1 MVCRMYETILYEV
14 KDGVATLTLNRPDK
28 LNSFTEQMNT
38 EIVKVC
44 KEVAKNDE
52 IRTLLITGSGRAFC
66 AGEDLDSVSGEQEI
80 NHGEFLRKRYN
91 PMMMQIHQLEK
102 PVVAAVNGAAAGAG
116 FSLALACDF
125 RVASSKASFIE
136 AFIHIGLVPD
146 SGSSY
151 FLPRLIGLGKALELA
166 ILGEK
171 ISAEK
176 AQELGLVYQVSEP
189 DQLMDDA
196 RALTKRLASMPTK
209 AIGLIKR
216 SMHKGIASSI
226 EEALEY
232 EAYAQEIAG
241 KTKDHKEGVAS
252 FIEKRKPV
260 FEGK

>member
-1 MVCRMYETILYEV
+1 MYETILFEV

-38 EIVKVC
+38 DIVKAC
-44 KEVAKNDE
+44 KEVARNDE

-91 PMMMQIHQLEK
+91 PMIMQIHQLNK
-102 PVVAAVNGAAAGAG
+102 PVVAAINGAAAGAG

-151 FLPRLIGLGKALELA
+151 FLPRIIGLGKALELA

-176 AQELGLVYQVSEP
+176 AQELGLVYQISEP
-189 DQLMDDA
+189 DQLMEDA
-196 RALTKRLASMPTK
+196 YTFAKRLASMPTK
-209 AIGLIKR
+209 AISLIKR
-216 SMHKGIASSI
+216 SMHKGMSSTL

-241 KTKDHKEGVAS
+241 KTRDHKEGVTS